1 MESEICVLKF
11 VSLYRVENKSLIGFK
26 SRTVLVY
33 KPGVLVTV
41 SLTSLTPLP
50 TSKKT
55 NYHFQKHLFL
65 NKSEK
70 MSNWSNFPFSR
81 FLEAINSECLIHI
94 HFKPLYSQQDVLCVC
109 WKTEINDANQSS
121 CNVCVSVW
129 CATTESLANEG
140 GLYPCSD
147 SYLGSAG
154 RHGKVAYRITK
165 IS

>member
-1 MESEICVLKF
+1 MESEICMLKF
-11 VSLYRVENKSLIGFK
+11 VSLCRAENKSLIGFK

-55 NYHFQKHLFL
+55 NYHFQKHVFL

-81 FLEAINSECLIHI
+81 FLEVLQNMNVIYIAMLNPCIHSRI
-94 HFKPLYSQQDVLCVC
+94 SFVFVEKQRLLVQSNAALRCVLCYNREPCKRGWFMAVC
-109 WKTEINDANQSS
+109 SLLFGIRWPQWKGSLQND
-121 CNVCVSVW
+121 
-129 CATTESLANEG
+129 
-140 GLYPCSD
+140 
-147 SYLGSAG
+147 
-154 RHGKVAYRITK
+154 
-165 IS
+165 

>member
-11 VSLYRVENKSLIGFK
+11 VSLCRVENKSLIGLK

-55 NYHFQKHLFL
+55 NYHFQKHVFL

-70 MSNWSNFPFSR
+70 MSNWCNFPFSR
-81 FLEAINSECLIHI
+81 FLEVLQNMNVIYIATLNPCIHSRI
-94 HFKPLYSQQDVLCVC
+94 SFVFVEKWRLLVQTNAAVRGVVCYNREPCKRGWVMALC
-109 WKTEINDANQSS
+109 
-121 CNVCVSVW
+121 
-129 CATTESLANEG
+129 SLLFRKYWPQRED
-140 GLYPCSD
+140 GLQN
-147 SYLGSAG
+147 
-154 RHGKVAYRITK
+154 R
-165 IS
+165 